1 MSNSSLRGRGIEK
14 AGVSGTSKHTPHHTL
29 ITPTHTHTHTHSVL
43 DAPILNHRFLGRHSK
58 ANGVVHQ
65 LAILIANCSTR
76 SGSTREGT

>member
-14 AGVSGTSKHTPHHTL
+14 AGVSGTSKHTA
-29 ITPTHTHTHTHSVL
+29 THTHTRARARAHSVL